1 MYDEFKSIYG
11 ETIMAKIFIVEDN
24 PDIIH
29 STTQELNKWQHDVI
43 TVNDWQN
50 VANEILAT
58 NPDLVLFDIT
68 LPTFDGFYWIQEVRK
83 HSQVPIIVISA
94 AEIDTNV
101 MHAVA
106 AGADDYIM
114 KPFAMTV
121 LLAKIQALLRRNKQ
135 TTDAE
140 EIMWDHNSFNPLTNI
155 LTNENGTA
163 QLTPTEGAM
172 LQVLLS
178 HRNKTVSKEQ
188 LLQWLW
194 QGGKYLNENTLNVNI
209 SRLRTK
215 LSTIGLRQCIH
226 TERGLG
232 YPTVFWGDVIRFS
245 LPFFIVWLIGSGAI
259 KYYRL
264 RHLNVSQLDKFTPTN
279 MTEGKLVELLQD
291 EQAKNIDTIRQLQAT
306 QHEQLDHL
314 ELFTHEIKNY
324 LTSINAA
331 AENSP
336 TVASTEVKK
345 NIHQANYY
353 LNLLLND
360 ERLAINNHD
369 YDFQWIDIA
378 NLINNILQQNSA
390 VFIHKQLIP
399 ELTGLDGIKVL
410 TDRKWL
416 HFCIEQLL
424 SNAIKYSFPNST
436 INISW
441 EMNSLRIADH
451 GCGISMNDLP
461 RIFDNGFTGKN
472 GHQTTAAT
480 GMGLYLVKK
489 VTEYLNFKVSIS
501 SVQSQGTTAI
511 LSFLPDNIRSS
522 N

>member
-24 PDIIH
+24 PDIVH

-43 TVNDWQN
+43 TVNNWQN
-50 VANEILAT
+50 IANEILAT

-135 TTDAE
+135 TADAE

-163 QLTPTEGAM
+163 QLTPTEGSM

-232 YPTVFWGDVIRFS
+232 YR
-245 LPFFIVWLIGSGAI
+245 
-259 KYYRL
+259 
-264 RHLNVSQLDKFTPTN
+264 
-279 MTEGKLVELLQD
+279 LVE
-291 EQAKNIDTIRQLQAT
+291 
-306 QHEQLDHL
+306 
-314 ELFTHEIKNY
+314 
-324 LTSINAA
+324 
-331 AENSP
+331 
-336 TVASTEVKK
+336 
-345 NIHQANYY
+345 
-353 LNLLLND
+353 
-360 ERLAINNHD
+360 NN
-369 YDFQWIDIA
+369 
-378 NLINNILQQNSA
+378 
-390 VFIHKQLIP
+390 
-399 ELTGLDGIKVL
+399 E
-410 TDRKWL
+410 
-416 HFCIEQLL
+416 
-424 SNAIKYSFPNST
+424 
-436 INISW
+436 
-441 EMNSLRIADH
+441 
-451 GCGISMNDLP
+451 
-461 RIFDNGFTGKN
+461 
-472 GHQTTAAT
+472 
-480 GMGLYLVKK
+480 
-489 VTEYLNFKVSIS
+489 
-501 SVQSQGTTAI
+501 
-511 LSFLPDNIRSS
+511 
-522 N
+522 

>member
-11 ETIMAKIFIVEDN
+11 ETIMAKIFIVEGN

-43 TVNDWQN
+43 TVNNWQN
-50 VANEILAT
+50 IANEILAT

-135 TTDAE
+135 TADAE

-163 QLTPTEGAM
+163 QLTPTEGSM

-232 YPTVFWGDVIRFS
+232 YR
-245 LPFFIVWLIGSGAI
+245 
-259 KYYRL
+259 
-264 RHLNVSQLDKFTPTN
+264 
-279 MTEGKLVELLQD
+279 LVE
-291 EQAKNIDTIRQLQAT
+291 
-306 QHEQLDHL
+306 
-314 ELFTHEIKNY
+314 
-324 LTSINAA
+324 
-331 AENSP
+331 
-336 TVASTEVKK
+336 
-345 NIHQANYY
+345 
-353 LNLLLND
+353 
-360 ERLAINNHD
+360 NN
-369 YDFQWIDIA
+369 
-378 NLINNILQQNSA
+378 
-390 VFIHKQLIP
+390 
-399 ELTGLDGIKVL
+399 E
-410 TDRKWL
+410 
-416 HFCIEQLL
+416 
-424 SNAIKYSFPNST
+424 
-436 INISW
+436 
-441 EMNSLRIADH
+441 
-451 GCGISMNDLP
+451 
-461 RIFDNGFTGKN
+461 
-472 GHQTTAAT
+472 
-480 GMGLYLVKK
+480 
-489 VTEYLNFKVSIS
+489 
-501 SVQSQGTTAI
+501 
-511 LSFLPDNIRSS
+511 
-522 N
+522 

>member
-1 MYDEFKSIYG
+1 
-11 ETIMAKIFIVEDN
+11 MAKIFIVEDN

-29 STTQELNKWQHDVI
+29 STAQELNKWQHDVI
-43 TVNDWQN
+43 TINDWQN
-50 VANEILAT
+50 VANEIIDA

-140 EIMWDHNSFNPLTNI
+140 KIMWDHNSFNSLTNI

-178 HRNKTVSKEQ
+178 HRNKIVSKEQ

-215 LSTIGLRQCIH
+215 LSTIGLQQCIH

-232 YPTVFWGDVIRFS
+232 YR
-245 LPFFIVWLIGSGAI
+245 
-259 KYYRL
+259 
-264 RHLNVSQLDKFTPTN
+264 
-279 MTEGKLVELLQD
+279 LVE
-291 EQAKNIDTIRQLQAT
+291 
-306 QHEQLDHL
+306 
-314 ELFTHEIKNY
+314 
-324 LTSINAA
+324 
-331 AENSP
+331 
-336 TVASTEVKK
+336 
-345 NIHQANYY
+345 
-353 LNLLLND
+353 
-360 ERLAINNHD
+360 NN
-369 YDFQWIDIA
+369 
-378 NLINNILQQNSA
+378 
-390 VFIHKQLIP
+390 
-399 ELTGLDGIKVL
+399 E
-410 TDRKWL
+410 
-416 HFCIEQLL
+416 
-424 SNAIKYSFPNST
+424 
-436 INISW
+436 
-441 EMNSLRIADH
+441 
-451 GCGISMNDLP
+451 
-461 RIFDNGFTGKN
+461 
-472 GHQTTAAT
+472 
-480 GMGLYLVKK
+480 
-489 VTEYLNFKVSIS
+489 
-501 SVQSQGTTAI
+501 
-511 LSFLPDNIRSS
+511 
-522 N
+522 

>member
-11 ETIMAKIFIVEDN
+11 ETIMAKIFIVEEN

-43 TVNDWQN
+43 TVNNWQN
-50 VANEILAT
+50 IANEILAT

-135 TTDAE
+135 TADAE

-163 QLTPTEGAM
+163 QLTPTEGSM

-232 YPTVFWGDVIRFS
+232 YR
-245 LPFFIVWLIGSGAI
+245 
-259 KYYRL
+259 
-264 RHLNVSQLDKFTPTN
+264 
-279 MTEGKLVELLQD
+279 LVE
-291 EQAKNIDTIRQLQAT
+291 
-306 QHEQLDHL
+306 
-314 ELFTHEIKNY
+314 
-324 LTSINAA
+324 
-331 AENSP
+331 
-336 TVASTEVKK
+336 
-345 NIHQANYY
+345 
-353 LNLLLND
+353 
-360 ERLAINNHD
+360 NN
-369 YDFQWIDIA
+369 
-378 NLINNILQQNSA
+378 
-390 VFIHKQLIP
+390 
-399 ELTGLDGIKVL
+399 E
-410 TDRKWL
+410 
-416 HFCIEQLL
+416 
-424 SNAIKYSFPNST
+424 
-436 INISW
+436 
-441 EMNSLRIADH
+441 
-451 GCGISMNDLP
+451 
-461 RIFDNGFTGKN
+461 
-472 GHQTTAAT
+472 
-480 GMGLYLVKK
+480 
-489 VTEYLNFKVSIS
+489 
-501 SVQSQGTTAI
+501 
-511 LSFLPDNIRSS
+511 
-522 N
+522 

>member
-11 ETIMAKIFIVEDN
+11 ETIMAKVFIVEDN

-43 TVNDWQN
+43 TVNNWQN

-163 QLTPTEGAM
+163 QLTPTEGSM

-209 SRLRTK
+209 SRSRTK

-232 YPTVFWGDVIRFS
+232 YR
-245 LPFFIVWLIGSGAI
+245 
-259 KYYRL
+259 
-264 RHLNVSQLDKFTPTN
+264 
-279 MTEGKLVELLQD
+279 LVE
-291 EQAKNIDTIRQLQAT
+291 
-306 QHEQLDHL
+306 
-314 ELFTHEIKNY
+314 
-324 LTSINAA
+324 
-331 AENSP
+331 
-336 TVASTEVKK
+336 
-345 NIHQANYY
+345 
-353 LNLLLND
+353 
-360 ERLAINNHD
+360 NN
-369 YDFQWIDIA
+369 
-378 NLINNILQQNSA
+378 
-390 VFIHKQLIP
+390 
-399 ELTGLDGIKVL
+399 E
-410 TDRKWL
+410 
-416 HFCIEQLL
+416 
-424 SNAIKYSFPNST
+424 
-436 INISW
+436 
-441 EMNSLRIADH
+441 
-451 GCGISMNDLP
+451 
-461 RIFDNGFTGKN
+461 
-472 GHQTTAAT
+472 
-480 GMGLYLVKK
+480 
-489 VTEYLNFKVSIS
+489 
-501 SVQSQGTTAI
+501 
-511 LSFLPDNIRSS
+511 
-522 N
+522 

>member
-29 STTQELNKWQHDVI
+29 STTQELNKWQHNVI
-43 TVNDWQN
+43 TVKDWQN

-163 QLTPTEGAM
+163 QLTPTEGSM

-226 TERGLG
+226 TERSLG
-232 YPTVFWGDVIRFS
+232 YR
-245 LPFFIVWLIGSGAI
+245 
-259 KYYRL
+259 
-264 RHLNVSQLDKFTPTN
+264 
-279 MTEGKLVELLQD
+279 LVE
-291 EQAKNIDTIRQLQAT
+291 
-306 QHEQLDHL
+306 
-314 ELFTHEIKNY
+314 
-324 LTSINAA
+324 
-331 AENSP
+331 
-336 TVASTEVKK
+336 
-345 NIHQANYY
+345 
-353 LNLLLND
+353 
-360 ERLAINNHD
+360 NN
-369 YDFQWIDIA
+369 
-378 NLINNILQQNSA
+378 
-390 VFIHKQLIP
+390 
-399 ELTGLDGIKVL
+399 E
-410 TDRKWL
+410 
-416 HFCIEQLL
+416 
-424 SNAIKYSFPNST
+424 
-436 INISW
+436 
-441 EMNSLRIADH
+441 
-451 GCGISMNDLP
+451 
-461 RIFDNGFTGKN
+461 
-472 GHQTTAAT
+472 
-480 GMGLYLVKK
+480 
-489 VTEYLNFKVSIS
+489 
-501 SVQSQGTTAI
+501 
-511 LSFLPDNIRSS
+511 
-522 N
+522 

>member
-43 TVNDWQN
+43 TVNNWQN

-114 KPFAMTV
+114 KPFSMTV
-121 LLAKIQALLRRNKQ
+121 LLAKIQAFLRRNKQ

-178 HRNKTVSKEQ
+178 NRNKTVSKEQ

-232 YPTVFWGDVIRFS
+232 YR
-245 LPFFIVWLIGSGAI
+245 
-259 KYYRL
+259 
-264 RHLNVSQLDKFTPTN
+264 
-279 MTEGKLVELLQD
+279 LVE
-291 EQAKNIDTIRQLQAT
+291 
-306 QHEQLDHL
+306 
-314 ELFTHEIKNY
+314 
-324 LTSINAA
+324 
-331 AENSP
+331 
-336 TVASTEVKK
+336 
-345 NIHQANYY
+345 
-353 LNLLLND
+353 
-360 ERLAINNHD
+360 NN
-369 YDFQWIDIA
+369 
-378 NLINNILQQNSA
+378 
-390 VFIHKQLIP
+390 
-399 ELTGLDGIKVL
+399 E
-410 TDRKWL
+410 
-416 HFCIEQLL
+416 
-424 SNAIKYSFPNST
+424 
-436 INISW
+436 
-441 EMNSLRIADH
+441 
-451 GCGISMNDLP
+451 
-461 RIFDNGFTGKN
+461 
-472 GHQTTAAT
+472 
-480 GMGLYLVKK
+480 
-489 VTEYLNFKVSIS
+489 
-501 SVQSQGTTAI
+501 
-511 LSFLPDNIRSS
+511 
-522 N
+522 

>member
-1 MYDEFKSIYG
+1 
-11 ETIMAKIFIVEDN
+11 MAKIFIVEDN

-43 TVNDWQN
+43 TVNNWQN
-50 VANEILAT
+50 IANEILAT

-135 TTDAE
+135 TADAE

-163 QLTPTEGAM
+163 QLTPTEGSM

-232 YPTVFWGDVIRFS
+232 YR
-245 LPFFIVWLIGSGAI
+245 
-259 KYYRL
+259 
-264 RHLNVSQLDKFTPTN
+264 
-279 MTEGKLVELLQD
+279 LVE
-291 EQAKNIDTIRQLQAT
+291 
-306 QHEQLDHL
+306 
-314 ELFTHEIKNY
+314 
-324 LTSINAA
+324 
-331 AENSP
+331 
-336 TVASTEVKK
+336 
-345 NIHQANYY
+345 
-353 LNLLLND
+353 
-360 ERLAINNHD
+360 NN
-369 YDFQWIDIA
+369 
-378 NLINNILQQNSA
+378 
-390 VFIHKQLIP
+390 
-399 ELTGLDGIKVL
+399 E
-410 TDRKWL
+410 
-416 HFCIEQLL
+416 
-424 SNAIKYSFPNST
+424 
-436 INISW
+436 
-441 EMNSLRIADH
+441 
-451 GCGISMNDLP
+451 
-461 RIFDNGFTGKN
+461 
-472 GHQTTAAT
+472 
-480 GMGLYLVKK
+480 
-489 VTEYLNFKVSIS
+489 
-501 SVQSQGTTAI
+501 
-511 LSFLPDNIRSS
+511 
-522 N
+522 

>member
-43 TVNDWQN
+43 TVNNWQN
-50 VANEILAT
+50 IANEILAT

-135 TTDAE
+135 TADAE

-163 QLTPTEGAM
+163 QLTPTEGSM

-178 HRNKTVSKEQ
+178 HRNKTLSKEQ

-232 YPTVFWGDVIRFS
+232 YR
-245 LPFFIVWLIGSGAI
+245 
-259 KYYRL
+259 
-264 RHLNVSQLDKFTPTN
+264 
-279 MTEGKLVELLQD
+279 LVE
-291 EQAKNIDTIRQLQAT
+291 
-306 QHEQLDHL
+306 
-314 ELFTHEIKNY
+314 
-324 LTSINAA
+324 
-331 AENSP
+331 
-336 TVASTEVKK
+336 
-345 NIHQANYY
+345 
-353 LNLLLND
+353 
-360 ERLAINNHD
+360 NN
-369 YDFQWIDIA
+369 
-378 NLINNILQQNSA
+378 
-390 VFIHKQLIP
+390 
-399 ELTGLDGIKVL
+399 E
-410 TDRKWL
+410 
-416 HFCIEQLL
+416 
-424 SNAIKYSFPNST
+424 
-436 INISW
+436 
-441 EMNSLRIADH
+441 
-451 GCGISMNDLP
+451 
-461 RIFDNGFTGKN
+461 
-472 GHQTTAAT
+472 
-480 GMGLYLVKK
+480 
-489 VTEYLNFKVSIS
+489 
-501 SVQSQGTTAI
+501 
-511 LSFLPDNIRSS
+511 
-522 N
+522 

>member
-43 TVNDWQN
+43 TVNNWQN
-50 VANEILAT
+50 IANEILAT

-135 TTDAE
+135 TADAE

-163 QLTPTEGAM
+163 QLTPTEGSM

-215 LSTIGLRQCIH
+215 LSTIGLRQC
-226 TERGLG
+226 TW
-232 YPTVFWGDVIRFS
+232 P
-245 LPFFIVWLIGSGAI
+245 WLSIG
-259 KYYRL
+259 
-264 RHLNVSQLDKFTPTN
+264 
-279 MTEGKLVELLQD
+279 GKQ
-291 EQAKNIDTIRQLQAT
+291 
-306 QHEQLDHL
+306 
-314 ELFTHEIKNY
+314 
-324 LTSINAA
+324 
-331 AENSP
+331 
-336 TVASTEVKK
+336 
-345 NIHQANYY
+345 
-353 LNLLLND
+353 
-360 ERLAINNHD
+360 
-369 YDFQWIDIA
+369 
-378 NLINNILQQNSA
+378 
-390 VFIHKQLIP
+390 
-399 ELTGLDGIKVL
+399 
-410 TDRKWL
+410 
-416 HFCIEQLL
+416 
-424 SNAIKYSFPNST
+424 
-436 INISW
+436 
-441 EMNSLRIADH
+441 
-451 GCGISMNDLP
+451 
-461 RIFDNGFTGKN
+461 
-472 GHQTTAAT
+472 
-480 GMGLYLVKK
+480 
-489 VTEYLNFKVSIS
+489 
-501 SVQSQGTTAI
+501 
-511 LSFLPDNIRSS
+511 
-522 N
+522 